1 MYLYGFVSY
10 SHILK
15 AFSYLEDPL
24 SFLNLHFYM
33 PCWAPVRS
41 MVPSTL
47 ERRPHRRMS
56 RGWRWATLDTGRD
69 PCLPIFL
76 VFFFHK
82 FFPIHVLM
90 FFSSFFMFDWL
101 AYILVLCIEKSMC
114 TSHSVAMIEVLL
126 RRDKCCPFRSP
137 EACARLF
144 FFLQC
149 LIQAPP
155 RREWNM
161 MNPISHCICY
171 ITPGFNVQ
179 FPTIW
184 YHMISYSTSYH
195 IT

>member
-24 SFLNLHFYM
+24 SFFNLHFYM

-144 FFLQC
+144 FFC
-149 LIQAPP
+149 GAWFRPHP
-155 RREWNM
+155 EGNETWW
-161 MNPISHCICY
+161 
-171 ITPGFNVQ
+171 TPYHIASVTSRQDSMFN
-179 FPTIW
+179 FPQYDIIW
-184 YHMISYSTSYH
+184 YRIVYR
-195 IT
+195 II